1 MLPKELFLS
10 TLEKIQKQEARID
23 EFNTALSKICDG
35 FPVFDSENQYL
46 IALRELLKYTM
57 QDQYDYIGWWL
68 YEAPDAGYTVWWDD
82 EDGKEIRVDL
92 TEPGALYDYLV
103 EYAAPEGVQEDEL
116 CKTHSMAFRA
126 QDSIKCNGSP
136 KKSPNSRKRSQQSE
150 QNVSE

>member
-103 EYAAPEGVQEDEL
+103 EYVAPEGVQEDEL
-116 CKTHSMAFRA
+116 CAH
-126 QDSIKCNGSP
+126 DILLLIHGSP

>member
-57 QDQYDYIGWWL
+57 QDQYDYIGWG
-68 YEAPDAGYTVWWDD
+68 YMKRRMPDTQSGGMMRTV
-82 EDGKEIRVDL
+82 
-92 TEPGALYDYLV
+92 
-103 EYAAPEGVQEDEL
+103 
-116 CKTHSMAFRA
+116 
-126 QDSIKCNGSP
+126 
-136 KKSPNSRKRSQQSE
+136 KKSAWT
-150 QNVSE
+150 

>member
-116 CKTHSMAFRA
+116 RSHN
-126 QDSIKCNGSP
+126 ILLLIHGSP

>member
-10 TLEKIQKQEARID
+10 TIENIQKQEARID

-68 YEAPDAGYTVWWDD
+68 YEAPD
-82 EDGKEIRVDL
+82 GKEIRVDL

-103 EYAAPEGVQEDEL
+103 EYAAPEGVQEDKL
-116 CKTHSMAFRA
+116 
-126 QDSIKCNGSP
+126 
-136 KKSPNSRKRSQQSE
+136 
-150 QNVSE
+150 